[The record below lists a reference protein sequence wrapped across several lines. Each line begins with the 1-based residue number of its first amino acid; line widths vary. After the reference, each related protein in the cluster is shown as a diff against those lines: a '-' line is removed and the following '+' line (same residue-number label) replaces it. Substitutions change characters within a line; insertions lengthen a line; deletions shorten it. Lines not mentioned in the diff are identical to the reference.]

1 MNFKFSIQTLALLSA
16 ALIFNT
22 GSVAAQTEN
31 APVKRNSPF
40 APNPKKRVEGT
51 NTTLQNSEPTNIVKN
66 VETGDAVAANSETT
80 VAENSVLPSA
90 EIVEKNEPTIAKK
103 TFEIAKRAS
112 AANVSPAETYKIGVG
127 DILFIGLQNA
137 PAKETNYF
145 TVLQDGKIDY
155 PLAGEM
161 VPVAGLT
168 AEEIENLLKEKIR
181 LYENPQVAVKVREY
195 NSHVYTVLGLVE
207 KSGEKFLQREAVP
220 LFVVRA
226 EALVEPKADQAKI
239 KRKNSDEQIV
249 DLKDEKAG
257 ETLIFPGDIV
267 EFAESQ
273 KTAKVAETE
282 TQFYYIGGDIVSGG
296 QKDFHPGLTL
306 TQAIIASGGLKNPK
320 TKKIIIRRKNENG
333 TLMPM
338 LVDLKAVKDGK
349 AIDPAIFVGDTI
361 EIGN

>member
-1 MNFKFSIQTLALLSA
+1 MNFKLSIKVLTLLFAVLILNAGNAL
-16 ALIFNT
+16 
-22 GSVAAQTEN
+22 AQTEKI
-31 APVKRNSPF
+31 PVRRNSPF
-40 APNPKKRVEGT
+40 APNPKKRAESPSVE
-51 NTTLQNSEPTNIVKN
+51 LQNSEPVNTVKN
-66 VETGDAVAANSETT
+66 VETGGSVSGESN
-80 VAENSVLPSA
+80 NSVSQNVSLPDSQTVISG
-90 EIVEKNEPTIAKK
+90 EVTIAKK

-112 AANVSPAETYKIGVG
+112 AANVSPSEIYKIGAG
-127 DILFIGLQNA
+127 DILFISLQNA

-161 VPVAGLT
+161 VSVAGLT
-168 AEEIENLLKEKIR
+168 AEEIEDSLKEKIR
-181 LYENPQVAVKVREY
+181 LYENPQVSVKIREY
-195 NSHVYTVLGLVE
+195 NSHVYTVLGMVG

-226 EALVEPKADQAKI
+226 EAMVEPRVNQVKI

-267 EFAESQ
+267 EFVE
-273 KTAKVAETE
+273 AKAPEKAAETA

-296 QKDFHPGLTL
+296 QKDFHQGLTL

-333 TLMPM
+333 LLMPM
-338 LVDLKAVKDGK
+338 LVDLKAVKEGK
-349 AIDPAIFVGDTI
+349 AIDPAIVVGDTI
-361 EIGN
+361 EVGN